1 MSGTSNSTL
10 DIWHLTPDIWHLKSF
25 PMPTYA
31 YQAVDVSGKR
41 TRGEAQAASTGA
53 LTRTL
58 EERGLLVLEVA
69 ESSQADRRRGFRFGR
84 RREVLEMTRA
94 MAALLPVGMPLA
106 QALNAA
112 SGVATG
118 DVRAA
123 LVAVRERVERG
134 DTLSAALA
142 EHRSLFSPLYVGL
155 VRAGEKSGDIDA
167 AFARLSDQLER
178 DEALRGKILSAA
190 IYPLLLA
197 VAGSIAVTVLLFFVL
212 PRFVTL
218 LEGSGAK
225 LPASTSMLLSL
236 SALLHRAWPLLLM
249 IPLLAVAFAAWVT
262 NTDDGRRV
270 WARILLAIPGVA
282 TLRRYALAGRFARLV
297 GVLLGGGAPL
307 LTALDDTIESIGDPV
322 ARDDVSRIRTRVREG
337 SSLRAALADSP
348 LFPPLL
354 AQLVGVGEDAGQL
367 RTFLMKSADIFEERT
382 ERATQRLATLA
393 EPAMIVMFGAI
404 VAFVALSLLQAI
416 YGINAN
422 SFK

>member
-1 MSGTSNSTL
+1 
-10 DIWHLTPDIWHLKSF
+10 
-25 PMPTYA
+25 MPNYA
-31 YQAVDVSGKR
+31 YQAVDSTGKR
-41 TRGEAQAASTGA
+41 TRGIAQAVSTGA

-69 ESSQADRRRGFRFGR
+69 ESAEAEGGRKGFRFGR
-84 RREVLEMTRA
+84 RREVLEVTRA

-106 QALNAA
+106 QALSAA
-112 SGVATG
+112 SGVASG
-118 DVRAA
+118 DVRTA
-123 LVAVRERVERG
+123 LHEIRGRVERG
-134 DTLSAALA
+134 ETLSSALA
-142 EHRSLFSPLYVGL
+142 QHRALFSPLYVGL
-155 VRAGEKSGDIDA
+155 VRAGEKSGDLDS

-178 DEALRGKILSAA
+178 DEQLRGKVLSAS

-197 VAGSIAVTVLLFFVL
+197 GAGSIAVTVLLFFVL

-225 LPASTSMLLSL
+225 LPKSTATLLAL
-236 SALLHRAWPLLLM
+236 SSGLHRLWPILLL
-249 IPLLAVAFAAWVT
+249 IPLVIAAFAAWAA
-262 NTDDGRRV
+262 NSDEGRRV
-270 WARILLAIPGVA
+270 WSGTLLALPGVA

-307 LTALDDTIESIGDPV
+307 LAALDDTVESIGDPI
-322 ARDDVSRIRTRVREG
+322 ARDDCVRVRTRVREG
-337 SSLRAALADSP
+337 SSLRAALAESS
-348 LFPPLL
+348 LFPPML

-367 RTFLMKSADIFEERT
+367 QVFLMKAADIFEQRT
-382 ERATQRLATLA
+382 ERATQRLATMA
-393 EPAMIVMFGAI
+393 EPAMIVLFGAI

>member
-1 MSGTSNSTL
+1 
-10 DIWHLTPDIWHLKSF
+10 
-25 PMPTYA
+25 MPTYA
-31 YQAVDVSGKR
+31 YQAVDGSGKR
-41 TRGEAQAASTGA
+41 MRGQAQAISSNA

-69 ESSQADRRRGFRFGR
+69 ESADAAAAKGGVRFGR
-84 RREVLEMTRA
+84 RREVLEVTRA

-112 SGVATG
+112 SGVASG
-118 DVRAA
+118 GVRAA
-123 LVAVRERVERG
+123 LQEVRARVERG
-134 DTLSAALA
+134 DTLSSALA
-142 EHRSLFSPLYVGL
+142 EHRQLFSPLYVGL
-155 VRAGEKSGDIDA
+155 VRAGERSGDIDA
-167 AFARLSDQLER
+167 AFARLATQLER
-178 DEALRGKILSAA
+178 DEQLRGKVLSAA
-190 IYPLLLA
+190 IYPILLA
-197 VAGSIAVTVLLFFVL
+197 TAGSVAVTVLLFFVL

-225 LPASTSMLLSL
+225 LPRSTATLLAF
-236 SALLHRAWPLLLM
+236 SAALHRAWPVLLL
-249 IPLLAVAFAAWVT
+249 IPFLIAAFAAWVS
-262 NTDDGRRV
+262 NSEDGRRV
-270 WARILLAIPGVA
+270 WSRTMLALPGVS

-307 LTALDDTIESIGDPV
+307 LNALDDTIESIGDPV
-322 ARDDVSRIRTRVREG
+322 ARDAAVRIRTSVREG
-337 SSLRAALADSP
+337 VSLRGSVAESK

-354 AQLVGVGEDAGQL
+354 AQLIGVGEDAGQL
-367 RTFLMKSADIFEERT
+367 QVFLMKAADIFEERT

-393 EPAMIVMFGAI
+393 EPAMIVVFGVI

>member
-1 MSGTSNSTL
+1 
-10 DIWHLTPDIWHLKSF
+10 
-25 PMPTYA
+25 MPTYA
-31 YQAVDVSGKR
+31 YQAVDGLGKR
-41 TRGEAQAASTGA
+41 MRGHAQAVSTGA

-58 EERGLLVLEVA
+58 EERGLLVLDVA
-69 ESSQADRRRGFRFGR
+69 ESGDGDGARKGVRFGR
-84 RREVLEMTRA
+84 RREVLEVTRA

-112 SGVATG
+112 SGVASG

-123 LVAVRERVERG
+123 LHEVRGRVERG
-134 DTLSAALA
+134 ETLSSALA
-142 EHRSLFSPLYVGL
+142 HHPGLFTPLYVGL
-155 VRAGEKSGDIDA
+155 VRAGEKSGDLDS

-178 DEALRGKILSAA
+178 DEQLRGKVLSAS

-197 VAGSIAVTVLLFFVL
+197 GAGSIAVTVLLFFVL

-225 LPASTSMLLSL
+225 LPRSTATLLAL
-236 SALLHRAWPLLLM
+236 SAGLHHLWPVLLL
-249 IPLLAVAFAAWVT
+249 IPFVIAALAAWAA

-270 WARILLAIPGVA
+270 WSGTLLVLPGVR

-307 LTALDDTIESIGDPV
+307 LAALDDTVESIGDPI
-322 ARDDVSRIRTRVREG
+322 ARDDCTRIRTRVREG
-337 SSLRAALADSP
+337 SSLRAALAEGS
-348 LFPPLL
+348 LFPPML

-367 RTFLMKSADIFEERT
+367 QVFLMKAADIFEQRT
-382 ERATQRLATLA
+382 ERATQRLATMA
-393 EPAMIVMFGAI
+393 EPAMIIVFGAI